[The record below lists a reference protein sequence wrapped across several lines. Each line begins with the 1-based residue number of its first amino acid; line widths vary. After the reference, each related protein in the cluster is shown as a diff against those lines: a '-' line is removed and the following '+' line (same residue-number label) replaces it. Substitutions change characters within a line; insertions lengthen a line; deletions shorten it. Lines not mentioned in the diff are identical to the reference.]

1 MSRIGKLPVKIPQ
14 GVSADFNNRTLK
26 IKGPKGEL
34 SMELSYEVELEFS
47 EEEIVVKKVGKTRLA
62 PAVWGTSRALIANMI
77 QGVTEGFKK
86 QLELSG
92 VGYKMSLSGKKLVFN
107 LGFSHPIE
115 KDLPEGLSAN
125 IEKNVLTIEGIDKQ
139 QVGHFASITRSL
151 KPVEPYKG
159 KGFSYVGEKILRKEG
174 KKSGSE

>member
-1 MSRIGKLPVKIPQ
+1 MSRIGKLPIRIPQ
-14 GVSADFNNRTLK
+14 GVSVDFSDRILK
-26 IKGPKGEL
+26 VKGSKGEL
-34 SMELSYEVELEFS
+34 SMEVSYEVELEIS
-47 EEEIVVKKVGKTRLA
+47 EEEIGVRKTGKTRLA
-62 PAVWGTSRALIANMI
+62 PAMWGTTRALIANMI

-86 QLELSG
+86 QLELNG

-115 KDLPEGLSAN
+115 KELPEGLSAN

-139 QVGHFASITRSL
+139 QVGHLASVIRSF

-159 KGFSYVGEKILRKEG
+159 KGLMYVGEQVTRKEG